1 MRILFTLNR
10 KNPIDEAPVAYS
22 RIRNPGVLSH
32 ARVSGEVR
40 VSE

>member
-10 KNPIDEAPVAYS
+10 ENIDEAPVAYS

-32 ARVSGEVR
+32 AQVSGEVR